1 MLSVGGVQLS
11 VAEPVVVVDD
21 TTIANV
27 GREAVRL
34 LSLTLMPMF
43 EYVPVCALLGVPDSL
58 PVVVLNVAQ
67 AGLLVMLNPSV
78 WPSGSLAVGV
88 NA

>member
-1 MLSVGGVQLS
+1 M
-11 VAEPVVVVDD
+11 VVVDD

-34 LSLTLMPMF
+34 PSLTF
-43 EYVPVCALLGVPDSL
+43 DADVRKRAGSARCSACRDSL

-67 AGLLVMLNPSV
+67 PGLLVMLNGERLALGVASPS
-78 WPSGSLAVGV
+78 A
-88 NA
+88 